1 MNLPSILVTDTNIWI
16 DLENGKILAEIFQLP
31 YQFVTPDFAL
41 EEFISTGWQTLQ
53 NLGLIIHSLE
63 SESVLELARLR
74 KVHHRVSLVDLS
86 ALLLARA
93 LRAGLVT
100 GDRRLKN
107 LAITHGVDVHGVL
120 WILDEMVVHQV
131 LTPFQAAEALQRMIA
146 NGARLPFDDCERR
159 LKRWGE

>member
-41 EEFISTGWQTLQ
+41 EEMISPGWQSLQ
-53 NLGLIIHSLE
+53 ELGLIIQSLE
-63 SESVLELARLR
+63 RESILELARLR

-100 GDRRLKN
+100 GDRRLKD
-107 LAITHGVDVHGVL
+107 LALLQGLDVHGVL

-131 LTPFQAAEALQRMIA
+131 LTPFQAAESLRRMMTH
-146 NGARLPFDDCERR
+146 GARLPFDDCERR